1 MSLRPVEF
9 RGHVALEDTWDLVHR
24 HALGRA
30 GEAFVAALEERRLLA
45 ARCPG
50 CARVLLPPRSFC
62 ERCFV
67 TTELAEFP
75 GRAGELLTFTVVRHG
90 FEGSPEVPYAI
101 GYARLDGADSA
112 LGALVEGFDAEADDG
127 ALRVGMRV
135 ELRIGEQ
142 GFGMERLRLVPTQ

>member
-1 MSLRPVEF
+1 MR
-9 RGHVALEDTWDLVHR
+9 
-24 HALGRA
+24 
-30 GEAFVAALEERRLLA
+30 
-45 ARCPG
+45 
-50 CARVLLPPRSFC
+50 
-62 ERCFV
+62 
-67 TTELAEFP
+67 
-75 GRAGELLTFTVVRHG
+75 GELLTFTVVRHG